1 MERGG
6 WIYEYD
12 IFLVRGFD
20 LVVFSWV
27 LMREAVG
34 TVVKSLAGLCSQRPR
49 SEAWSCDILAWWK
62 AEQNLVL
69 QQRKLVLDQRSTS
82 SLPIPTRSWGEI

>member
-6 WIYEYD
+6 GMYGYD

-27 LMREAVG
+27 LMSEAVG

-69 QQRKLVLDQRSTS
+69 QQRKLVLDQSSTS